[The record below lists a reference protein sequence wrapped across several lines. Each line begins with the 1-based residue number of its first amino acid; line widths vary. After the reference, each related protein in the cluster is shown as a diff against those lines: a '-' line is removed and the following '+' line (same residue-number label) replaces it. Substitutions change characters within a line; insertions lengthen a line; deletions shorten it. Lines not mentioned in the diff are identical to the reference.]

1 MKRLFVLIIFISA
14 ASACFSQ
21 NAITTFI
28 LVRHAEKMADGS
40 KDPELSEA
48 GKKRAEALAVL
59 LAQTKLDAIYST
71 KFKRTEMTATPLAKA
86 LSLPIQNYDGAKM
99 EEIDAILQ
107 KHAGGTVLVVGHS
120 NTTPAIVNYL
130 TGKSEYK
137 NFDDSDYGNLVIVSV
152 TEKGKQVKVTW
163 LRY

>member
-1 MKRLFVLIIFISA
+1 MKRLFLLIIFIAVTPS
-14 ASACFSQ
+14 CFSQ
-21 NAITTFI
+21 NSITTFI

-40 KDPELSEA
+40 KDPELSEV

-71 KFKRTEMTATPLAKA
+71 KFKRTEMTAKSLAKA
-86 LSLPIQNYDGAKM
+86 LSLSIQNYDGAKL

-107 KHAGGTVLVVGHS
+107 KHEGGTVLLVGHS
-120 NTTPAIVNYL
+120 NTTPGIINFL
-130 TGKSEYK
+130 TGKSDYK
-137 NFDDSDYGNLVIVSV
+137 NFDDSDYGNLVIVSL